1 MRTLHTDLIPYSFA
15 PQGKDEFPVILD
27 IPLAGV
33 FQPAPL
39 PPPADVAQCPF
50 PPLAPDRARQALEAF
65 YYMRRE
71 PRVGI
76 HPETGLPSFLY
87 GDLADPVSGDLLNAS
102 AEFLAAH
109 ELMLA
114 GSEGEAVVEPARVF
128 RWRHGTTQIEWRQ
141 TNSQGVPVYGS
152 AVTLTYTG
160 RQLTFLANALHS
172 ASLHQLDTFTWDEAW
187 PERLREVSGRQAR
200 SPESLAG
207 QLPDGLSFVRF
218 EPPRDLRRESAEK
231 GWWADRWIL
240 PLLPADPGALDRMA
254 ASGWTSEPKWP
265 ALPGPGVYRPA
276 WRTVGVD
283 RSGMRWLL
291 LVDAETYQVLTAEPT
306 WVGASLQALLYRTA
320 ADAAADNP
328 TLGILDFGAGPNITH
343 ADYVTLSGA
352 RMADPAAA
360 VPGESAELTA
370 RRVLTA
376 TVFYQARQAQTAF
389 RSALATL
396 LLETAVTLPPAD
408 AKDPT
413 LALNVSLDDAAAS
426 ACYNFQTNTVHFGRG
441 TPASIS
447 PSPPVPA
454 VRDPG
459 FDGDVMAHE
468 FSHAITRFLKHVA
481 FEYKNNNDWKQVQT
495 QALDE
500 GVAFYFGCHLAGD
513 AQWAEYAYVDW
524 RDLRNLGSGSLAI
537 KSAPV
542 DPAGS
547 TYQVGMWWARVFWAL
562 RQDPA
567 INADLLI
574 LKAIAGLA
582 GPLTSP
588 AVMFYALMDPSQQY
602 GPLYNIRAVLT
613 RTGISF

>member
-1 MRTLHTDLIPYSFA
+1 MIPYSFV
-15 PQGKDEFPVILD
+15 PQGKDESPVITD
-27 IPLAGV
+27 IPPADV
-33 FQPAPL
+33 FEPAPL
-39 PPPADVAQCPF
+39 PPLADAAQFPF
-50 PPLAPDRARQALEAF
+50 PLLAPERARQALAAF
-65 YYMRRE
+65 HDMRRA

-76 HPETGLPSFLY
+76 DQETGLPSFLY
-87 GDLADPVSGDLLNAS
+87 GDLAEPVSGDLLKAS

-128 RWRHGTTQIEWRQ
+128 RWRQGTTQLEWRQ

-160 RQLTFLANALHS
+160 RRLTFLANALHS
-172 ASLHQLDTFTWDEAW
+172 ASLYQLDTFTWDEAW
-187 PERLREVSGRQAR
+187 PERLREVSGGQAR
-200 SPESLAG
+200 SPKSLAG
-207 QLPDGLSFVRF
+207 QLSDGLSFVRF

-240 PLLPADPGALDRMA
+240 PLLPADPGALGRMA
-254 ASGWTSEPKWP
+254 ASGWTSEPEWL
-265 ALPGPGVYRPA
+265 ALSGAGVYRPA

-306 WVGASLQALLYRTA
+306 WVGASLEALLYRTA
-320 ADAAADNP
+320 AEAAADTP
-328 TLGILDFGAGPNITH
+328 APEILDFGAGPDIAH

-360 VPGESAELTA
+360 VSGEPAELTA

-376 TVFYQARQAQTAF
+376 TAFYQARQAQTAL

-396 LLETAVTLPPAD
+396 LLETAVTLPPA
-408 AKDPT
+408 AANDPT
-413 LALNVSLDDAAAS
+413 LALNVSLDDEEAS
-426 ACYNFQTNTVHFGRG
+426 ARYDFHTNTVHLGRG
-441 TPASIS
+441 TPASS
-447 PSPPVPA
+447 SSSPPVPA
-454 VRDPG
+454 VHDPG

-468 FSHAITRFLKHVA
+468 SSHAITRFLKHVA
-481 FEYKNNNDWKQVQT
+481 FEYQNNNDWKQVLT

-500 GVAFYFGCHLAGD
+500 GVAFYFGCCLAGD
-513 AQWAEYAYVDW
+513 ARWAEYAYADW
-524 RDLRNLGSGSLAI
+524 GNLRDLGGSLATS
-537 KSAPV
+537 SAPV
-542 DPAGS
+542 DPAGI

-582 GPLTSP
+582 GPLTSQT
-588 AVMFYALMDPSQQY
+588 VMFHALLDPSEQY
-602 GPLYNIRAVLT
+602 GPLLNVSAVLKQ
-613 RTGISF
+613 TGIPF